1 MSDAP
6 DALSAEERAEL
17 EELRR
22 EKAEREQAQTAARER
37 AELEQLK
44 AERERYETER
54 ATDEHIAAVREQGRK
69 MMEPDED
76 DEDIRMPLG
85 QKIVLAAIFI
95 LAAALLLA
103 TILGS

>member
-1 MSDAP
+1 MSDA
-6 DALSAEERAEL
+6 LTAEERAEL

-22 EKAEREQAQTAARER
+22 EKAAREQAQAAARER

-54 ATDEHIAAVREQGRK
+54 VTDEHIATVREQGK
-69 MMEPDED
+69 KLMEPDED

>member
-22 EKAEREQAQTAARER
+22 EKAEREEAQAAARER
-37 AELEQLK
+37 AEYERLK
-44 AERERYETER
+44 AERDRREAEA
-54 ATDEHIAAVREQGRK
+54 ATDAHIAAVREQGK
-69 MMEPDED
+69 KLMQPDED

-85 QKIVLAAIFI
+85 QKIVLAAIFV
-95 LAAALLLA
+95 LAAALVLA
-103 TILGS
+103 TILGK